1 MQQCPLLL
9 MTAVVITMITM
20 MTVTVVIIVVIA
32 VVTVTVIVA
41 VVVVSKCTADEV
53 RSQLGAYTRRLVC
66 PTCKKPLPHMTGT
79 SE

>member
-32 VVTVTVIVA
+32 VVAVTVIV

-66 PTCKKPLPHMTGT
+66 PTCKKPLPHMTGI